1 MLNSPCLYFFLIRPI
16 LEART
21 EIRKKF
27 CWLFGVFKDTTIS
40 FWDFQTFNVSIPK
53 LKDPSTS
60 WLYYKTLTN
69 KMFRPWFFWSYC
81 TFDRD
86 FLKKNQ
92 TMSFHRNCTFSCL
105 RPQIWDCTLCLINFD
120 QKRIRQ
126 KHYLLFI
133 NEKFKKIFYLF
144 TCILPNY

>member
-92 TMSFHRNCTFSCL
+92 TMSFNRNCTFKTSDL
-105 RPQIWDCTLCLINFD
+105 RLYTMFNKLRSETNQTKALSTLLYPFPPFIG
-120 QKRIRQ
+120 
-126 KHYLLFI
+126 YLSWPWF
-133 NEKFKKIFYLF
+133 
-144 TCILPNY
+144 